1 MHPLAADF
9 VTTFLGKY
17 LSPEHAFAAFTWVP
31 DCLIVRPRNLPPP
44 PEHGFYAGSFLEG
57 FSVSKQSQSR
67 PSGTC
72 VTDVLWETASST
84 GSTFLIPLQRI
95 TGHVTVRPL

>member
-1 MHPLAADF
+1 MRPLATDF

-17 LSPEHAFAAFTWVP
+17 LSPEFAFAAFTWVP
-31 DCLIVRPRNLPPP
+31 DSLIVRPQNLPSP

-57 FSVSKQSQSR
+57 FSVSKQSQTR
-67 PSGTC
+67 PSKTC

-84 GSTFLIPLQRI
+84 GSTFLIPM
-95 TGHVTVRPL
+95 